1 MNLEIG
7 GFPVGDMDEFRDS
20 YFVVP
25 LTGAYQDIIEFDH
38 NLLGDLPDIVISF
51 DGKEW
56 KTTLVN
62 GFQTITSILADV
74 GYVIEIKDDPYFDQ
88 DE

>member
-1 MNLEIG
+1 M
-7 GFPVGDMDEFRDS
+7 
-20 YFVVP
+20 
-25 LTGAYQDIIEFDH
+25 
-38 NLLGDLPDIVISF
+38 ISF

-56 KTTLVN
+56 KTTLAN
-62 GFQTITSILADV
+62 GAQTITSILADV